1 MARDTDDPPPS
12 SPWSLSLP
20 PKIAAAV
27 LRRLPAHADRVRF
40 AAVCRPFPGSA
51 ALRFPGA
58 AGYHGSSD
66 DWLHFDGGG
75 DGYLLANPFTGGTA
89 RLPALSSVRFV
100 VQSDGAALAW
110 RGVTDD
116 WRAPCGLRGDRA
128 QAGRVVAAMVGDRR
142 LGKIAMCRPGAGSWV
157 ISAHDAWRGIT
168 DIAFYDGK
176 VYAVEDTGDLFAM
189 PTGEDSRTG
198 EPVVAWARC
207 VVKAL
212 HAAPPRRRK
221 APTPPETRY
230 LFVSGGRL
238 LMVHRA
244 VMGDGTTK
252 FAVFRADLVSSRWS
266 EARSVGDDT
275 ALFVGRWCTLARRV
289 SQYQL
294 PGNRIHF
301 LDDDAFSRGC
311 ADHFGSYDMRD
322 GKTYPFLPPLE
333 LRSKACRAAGVISPP
348 TCSAS
353 SCAASVPGK
362 TVSVSARSCAS
373 TRQHLR
379 RRPGARAPVVSK
391 AIAPAVAATAPPG
404 PAAVY
409 LALPN
414 GRVFSYP
421 ELTPSRLLDKEAAG
435 YLGAACDDWL
445 LFHDCGGLFR
455 LTSP

>member
-40 AAVCRPFPGSA
+40 AAVCRPWRAPAGTRARPTLPWLALPDGAFFSFPGSA

-58 AGYHGSSD
+58 AGYHGSCD
-66 DWLHFDGGG
+66 DWLLFDGGG

-100 VQSDGAALAW
+100 VPSDGAALAW

-116 WRAPCGLRGDRA
+116 WRAPLRP
-128 QAGRVVAAMVGDRR
+128 AGRRSSPPWSATG
-142 LGKIAMCRPGAGSWV
+142 GSV

-176 VYAVEDTGDLFAM
+176 VYTVKDTGDLFAM

-212 HAAPPRRRK
+212 HAGPPRRRK
-221 APTPPETRY
+221 APAPPETRY

-275 ALFVGRWCTLARRV
+275 AFFVGRWCTLARRV

-301 LDDDAFSRGC
+301 LDDDAFVG
-311 ADHFGSYDMRD
+311 
-322 GKTYPFLPPLE
+322 T
-333 LRSKACRAAGVISPP
+333 
-348 TCSAS
+348 
-353 SCAASVPGK
+353 
-362 TVSVSARSCAS
+362 
-373 TRQHLR
+373 
-379 RRPGARAPVVSK
+379 
-391 AIAPAVAATAPPG
+391 
-404 PAAVY
+404 
-409 LALPN
+409 
-414 GRVFSYP
+414 
-421 ELTPSRLLDKEAAG
+421 TPQ
-435 YLGAACDDWL
+435 C
-445 LFHDCGGLFR
+445 
-455 LTSP
+455 